1 MISTNYTSQINRCS
15 NPIVAVSVPND
26 VYLSY
31 SILILTSVF
40 RFVSFPLNLRTDLP
54 LSQAAPSLSDK
65 HKITDT
71 EDLLAPIDGPPGYI
85 SLLGTVPF
93 VTPPAL
99 SRPPG
104 LPSNPRIAVGAPNT
118 KTEFMLTPETLRYL
132 GSMIEGFTAQIH
144 DIIIASK
151 HTEARAELQTKE
163 FERQQQKCSEML
175 DLIEQLRGSR
185 YGKIQERLERI
196 REVHKGLTSKLDH
209 RLQTL
214 MQQAS
219 PKLSEYE
226 TKWFEELKRMKAEI
240 TGAGR
245 YDEQSLAARTSLV
258 SE

>member
-1 MISTNYTSQINRCS
+1 
-15 NPIVAVSVPND
+15 VPND

-54 LSQAAPSLSDK
+54 FSQMTPDLPDK
-65 HKITDT
+65 NKTTDT
-71 EDLLAPIDGPPGYI
+71 EDLLAPIEGSLGYI
-85 SLLGTVPF
+85 SLLGTEPF
-93 VTPPAL
+93 VPPPAL
-99 SRPPG
+99 SRPSG
-104 LPSNPRIAVGAPNT
+104 LPSNPRIAVGTPNT

-132 GSMIEGFTAQIH
+132 GSTIEGFTAQIH

-151 HTEARAELQTKE
+151 HIEARAELQAKE
-163 FERQQQKCSEML
+163 FERQQQKCAVML
-175 DLIEQLRGSR
+175 DLIEQLHSSR
-185 YGKIQERLERI
+185 YNKIQERVERI
-196 REVHKGLTSKLDH
+196 RETHKALTSRLDH

-226 TKWFEELKRMKAEI
+226 TKWFEELRRMKAEI
-240 TGAGR
+240 TGSGR

-258 SE
+258 SITWAFKI